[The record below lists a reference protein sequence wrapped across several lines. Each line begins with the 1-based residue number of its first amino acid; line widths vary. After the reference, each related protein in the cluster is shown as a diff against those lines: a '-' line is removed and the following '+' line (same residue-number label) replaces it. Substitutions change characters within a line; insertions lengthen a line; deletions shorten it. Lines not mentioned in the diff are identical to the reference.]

1 MSKRK
6 VAKYALVGS
15 HGTGKSSAASHLAS
29 KLKEANRTKSVKVI
43 EENVREISKLFGD
56 RLNGTDFQRLVMIDH
71 IHKEL
76 TAEQIY
82 DIVVCDRSAIDTL
95 VYGLV
100 YNIELPS
107 EYFSLAM
114 NHLNTCK
121 HVYFIR
127 PDDYSSPLAN
137 DGYRDT
143 DINMRNEVDK
153 QFERMLKLWGGP
165 YTEVRAKDVYKFDYI
180 QHIKELDEKKIRP

>member
-1 MSKRK
+1 MSNKIE
-6 VAKYALVGS
+6 KYAFVGS
-15 HGTGKSSAASHLAS
+15 HGTGKSSAVLHLGA
-29 KLKEANRTKSVKVI
+29 KLKEHYRTKSVKVI
-43 EENVREISKLFGD
+43 EENVREVGKLFGNK
-56 RLNGTDFQRLVMIDH
+56 LNNPEFQKLCMIDH

-76 TAEQIY
+76 TAERTY
-82 DIVVCDRSAIDTL
+82 DTIVCDRSALDTL

-127 PDDYSSPLAN
+127 PDDYSSPLAD

-143 DINMRNEVDK
+143 DINIRNEIDK

-165 YTEVRAKDVYKFDYI
+165 YTEIRAKDVYRFDYI
-180 QHIKELDEKKIRP
+180 EHIKELNEKKI